1 MKGMEIKEWEQGLN
15 TTFYIKMKKKKKKQI
30 IKNTMHLYYFNHTC
44 DLIDLIQS
52 TSVSYALHNIN
63 SNHKLRKRKKPT
75 ISTTNESFSIDFN
88 ITFIHYRN
96 PRHFILPPLKAHKIH
111 PLKYIHRN

>member
-1 MKGMEIKEWEQGLN
+1 MKIKVWKQGLN
-15 TTFYIKMKKKKKKQI
+15 IILYQNEKKKKQI

-63 SNHKLRKRKKPT
+63 SNQKLRKRKKPT
-75 ISTTNESFSIDFN
+75 ISTTNESFSINFN
-88 ITFIHYRN
+88 INFYPLSKSTPFYFTTIKN
-96 PRHFILPPLKAHKIH
+96 P
-111 PLKYIHRN
+111 